1 MNTAHFKAKEFMCNC
16 GCGQTK
22 PNSELMAVLQLVRLH
37 FNKPVVITSSYRCPK
52 HNKAVGGASK
62 SKHLEGIAADIQVKD
77 IEPMEVYHLLDSIF
91 PNHYGIGSYK
101 TFTHI
106 DVRPTKARW

>member
-1 MNTAHFKAKEFMCNC
+1 MNTAHFQEKEFACKCC
-16 GCGQTK
+16 GETK
-22 PNSELMAVLQLVRLH
+22 PSSELMAVLQLVRLH
-37 FNKPVVITSSYRCPK
+37 FNKPVIITSSYRCPK
-52 HNKAVGGASK
+52 HNKSVDGASK

-77 IEPMEVYHLLDSIF
+77 TEPMEVYHLLDSIF

-101 TFTHI
+101 SFTHI